1 MKLLSVFEEM
11 KYNNVLLWKGEN
23 YNLLKNYLI
32 KNDIGEFYEPDGDY
46 FEDVI
51 VNLMFRLTSIDHQL
65 IVKIDDIIKY
75 PLKTYPDSLTEFNFK
90 KIRIF
95 NLIISESINV
105 LWIST
110 IIDTQSSFI
119 PASFLKNTETIKCG
133 NSVIFKSN
141 IVLKFEEKN
150 NDEVDVTLIKHPEIK
165 TLKKWVL
172 NKDFE
177 EVE

>member
-1 MKLLSVFEEM
+1 MKLLSIFEEM
-11 KYNNVLLWKGEN
+11 KYNNLLLWKGKN

-32 KNDIGEFYEPDGDY
+32 KNNIGEFYEPDGDY

-51 VNLMFRLTSIDHQL
+51 INLMFRLVSIDHQL

-75 PLKTYPDSLTEFNFK
+75 PLKKNPDSLSEFNFK
-90 KIRIF
+90 KVRIF
-95 NLIISESINV
+95 NLIISNSINV

-110 IIDTQSSFI
+110 IVDKSSFI
-119 PASFLKNTETIKCG
+119 SDTSFLKNTETIKYG
-133 NSVIFKSN
+133 SSVVYKSN
-141 IVLKFEEKN
+141 IVLRFDERN
-150 NDEVDVTLIKHPEIK
+150 NGVDVTLIKHPEIK
-165 TLKKWVL
+165 TIEKWVL